1 MYNESLYKKLYFPV
15 DLRYN
20 VRAVDASEKNW
31 FSFLIFPLGCW
42 VTSPKPI
49 FVYVSSHN
57 PFVKCEKI
65 NNYIRFLYVVY
76 FYFRRR
82 QWHPIS
88 LEILIVSEVLCL
100 ISCIVFILGKF
111 LNCIPNKVDLR

>member
-1 MYNESLYKKLYFPV
+1 MYNESLYKKLYFPF

-20 VRAVDASEKNW
+20 VRAVDASEKTW

-42 VTSPKPI
+42 ATSPNQSW
-49 FVYVSSHN
+49 YVFSHN

-76 FYFRRR
+76 FYFT
-82 QWHPIS
+82 
-88 LEILIVSEVLCL
+88 
-100 ISCIVFILGKF
+100 
-111 LNCIPNKVDLR
+111 